1 MQNDHL
7 NFIPRLAI
15 FVRKRELCPSA
26 LCSFNHWATTNLL
39 TSKVKQFVWGK
50 DVASCFILRLV
61 TEMKKFTSSLNLLSQ
76 TADVLMVRECCWLL
90 EGRVTQQSSSK
101 QRKLHSWHNNYAF
114 AWHGYVTIKKFKS
127 NHQMFST
134 GAWKPGHETR
144 NKAKG
149 EYVFKTS
156 FLFLPYISFHA
167 KFELHGQALF
177 QAFSA
182 SILNIEGRPKR
193 YGSGLWCQVADDKDT
208 LGEYLMKKLEWGPF
222 LYL

>member
-1 MQNDHL
+1 M
-7 NFIPRLAI
+7 
-15 FVRKRELCPSA
+15 RKRELCPSA

-39 TSKVKQFVWGK
+39 TSKVKQFVWGMSLA
-50 DVASCFILRLV
+50 VLSWAWWL
-61 TEMKKFTSSLNLLSQ
+61 KKSLAVLSQ
-76 TADVLMVRECCWLL
+76 TTDAWWLGNVADCL
-90 EGRVTQQSSSK
+90 
-101 QRKLHSWHNNYAF
+101 KLRSHNNQA
-114 AWHGYVTIKKFKS
+114 ASRGNCILGTIIMHLPDMAMWQLRNS
-127 NHQMFST
+127 NQITHQMFST

-144 NKAKG
+144 NKAKA

>member
-1 MQNDHL
+1 
-7 NFIPRLAI
+7 
-15 FVRKRELCPSA
+15 
-26 LCSFNHWATTNLL
+26 
-39 TSKVKQFVWGK
+39 
-50 DVASCFILRLV
+50 
-61 TEMKKFTSSLNLLSQ
+61 
-76 TADVLMVRECCWLL
+76 MVRECCC
-90 EGRVTQQSSSK
+90 
-101 QRKLHSWHNNYAF
+101 SWHNNYAF

-167 KFELHGQALF
+167 KFELYGQALF
-177 QAFSA
+177 QAFFA

-193 YGSGLWCQVADDKDT
+193 YRSALWCQVADDKDT
-208 LGEYLMKKLEWGPF
+208 LGEYLINLSEALSCTCNVCPKFGHQSTCKTSIRTASSICTHMLLRTCVRLTSLSTF
-222 LYL
+222 HI